1 VLLIHLKELDT
12 EKNKILFL
20 CTGNSCRSQMAEAL
34 AERKFDHTFY
44 FHSAGVEAHGM
55 NPYTIKTLAELDID
69 VSNKKSKIIND
80 NELNNFDLIITL
92 CGDAR
97 DKCPILQSNV
107 KHIHWNIEDPANY
120 TGTEKETLS
129 VYSKTRDLILE
140 NIIELKNKMMK
151 EED

>member
-1 VLLIHLKELDT
+1 
-12 EKNKILFL
+12 
-20 CTGNSCRSQMAEAL
+20 MAEAL
-34 AERKFDHTFY
+34 AEREFDHTFY

-69 VSNKKSKIIND
+69 VSNKKSKMIND

>member
-1 VLLIHLKELDT
+1 M
-12 EKNKILFL
+12 
-20 CTGNSCRSQMAEAL
+20 Q
-34 AERKFDHTFY
+34 
-44 FHSAGVEAHGM
+44 
-55 NPYTIKTLAELDID
+55 
-69 VSNKKSKIIND
+69 KSKIIND

-97 DKCPILQSNV
+97 DKCPILKSNV